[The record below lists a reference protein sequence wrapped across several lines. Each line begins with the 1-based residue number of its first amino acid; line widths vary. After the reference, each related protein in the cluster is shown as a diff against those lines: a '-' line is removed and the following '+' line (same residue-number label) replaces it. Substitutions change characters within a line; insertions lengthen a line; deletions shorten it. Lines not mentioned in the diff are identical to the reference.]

1 MRKFVLFA
9 LFVSFLCAESE
20 LKQPLSAKSTPQKAL
35 TNSQESTLQKEN
47 LQENALPQNEQKA
60 INSAQNE
67 NAPLNSNSQ
76 DLQNTQ
82 QSTPLN
88 SNTQENPPLNS
99 NQNQPLNSN
108 PPAQL
113 STQNPPTQ
121 LENSAKQSANST
133 DKPITQ
139 NSSLAEDD
147 EPNIYDFAK
156 IATREY
162 NGEDTTINIL
172 RIKTH
177 DTNYF
182 LPFAYTFHGR
192 PNDPKY
198 KQAETKFQ
206 FSVKKVLFENVLFLG
221 ESWNFG
227 YTQTA
232 WWQMYAESA
241 PFRELNYAPELFV
254 SFPFSGFG
262 WLKSMSVGFMH
273 QSNGK
278 DGADSR
284 SWNRVYAN
292 AVFHHK
298 RFVFLPRLWYIVP
311 ESSLDENK
319 DIRKYLGNFDAK
331 IAYLG
336 RDTFA
341 YILLRNNLNFK
352 HNKGAVELNAGFDLF
367 DNGVFW
373 FVQYF
378 NGYGESLID
387 YQRYINKLGIGFVV
401 AY

>member
-20 LKQPLSAKSTPQKAL
+20 LKQPLSAENAPQKPLQSTQEQAL
-35 TNSQESTLQKEN
+35 QNRN

-67 NAPLNSNSQ
+67 
-76 DLQNTQ
+76 
-82 QSTPLN
+82 STPLN
-88 SNTQENPPLNS
+88 SNTQENPPLN
-99 NQNQPLNSN
+99 QNQPLNSN
-108 PPAQL
+108 PSAQL
-113 STQNPPTQ
+113 SAQNLPDK

-156 IATREY
+156 IAAREY

-221 ESWNFG
+221 KLEF
-227 YTQTA
+227 
-232 WWQMYAESA
+232 
-241 PFRELNYAPELFV
+241 
-254 SFPFSGFG
+254 
-262 WLKSMSVGFMH
+262 WLH
-273 QSNGK
+273 
-278 DGADSR
+278 A
-284 SWNRVYAN
+284 
-292 AVFHHK
+292 
-298 RFVFLPRLWYIVP
+298 
-311 ESSLDENK
+311 
-319 DIRKYLGNFDAK
+319 
-331 IAYLG
+331 
-336 RDTFA
+336 
-341 YILLRNNLNFK
+341 
-352 HNKGAVELNAGFDLF
+352 
-367 DNGVFW
+367 NGV
-373 FVQYF
+373 
-378 NGYGESLID
+378 
-387 YQRYINKLGIGFVV
+387 V
-401 AY
+401 ANVC

>member
-1 MRKFVLFA
+1 MRKFVLFV
-9 LFVSFLCAESE
+9 LFVSLLCAESE
-20 LKQPLSAKSTPQKAL
+20 LKQPLSAENAPQKPL

-67 NAPLNSNSQ
+67 
-76 DLQNTQ
+76 
-82 QSTPLN
+82 STPLN
-88 SNTQENPPLNS
+88 SSPQENASLNSSQNSQALQNAPLNQS
-99 NQNQPLNSN
+99 AQESTPLNSN

-113 STQNPPTQ
+113 STQNLPAQ

-352 HNKGAVELNAGFDLF
+352 HNKGAVEINAGFDLF

>member
-1 MRKFVLFA
+1 MRKFVFFA
-9 LFVSFLCAESE
+9 LFVSLLCAESE
-20 LKQPLSAKSTPQKAL
+20 PQQPLSAKSTPQKAL
-35 TNSQESTLQKEN
+35 TNSQESTLQ
-47 LQENALPQNEQKA
+47 QNEQKA
-60 INSAQNE
+60 VNSAQNE
-67 NAPLNSNSQ
+67 NAPLNSNAQ
-76 DLQNTQ
+76 ENA
-82 QSTPLN
+82 PLN
-88 SNTQENPPLNS
+88 SSQNAPL

-113 STQNPPTQ
+113 STQNLPDK
-121 LENSAKQSANST
+121 LENSAKQSVNST
-133 DKPITQ
+133 DKPINSAQ

-311 ESSLDENK
+311 ESSLNENK

>member
-1 MRKFVLFA
+1 MRKFVFFA
-9 LFVSFLCAESE
+9 LFVSLLCAESE
-20 LKQPLSAKSTPQKAL
+20 PQQPLSAESAPQKAL
-35 TNSQESTLQKEN
+35 TNSQESTLQ
-47 LQENALPQNEQKA
+47 QNEQKA
-60 INSAQNE
+60 VNSAQNE
-67 NAPLNSNSQ
+67 N
-76 DLQNTQ
+76 T
-82 QSTPLN
+82 
-88 SNTQENPPLNS
+88 PLNS
-99 NQNQPLNSN
+99 NQNPPLNQNQPLNLN

-113 STQNPPTQ
+113 STQNLPAQ

-156 IATREY
+156 IAAREY

-192 PNDPKY
+192 PNDSKY

-206 FSVKKVLFENVLFLG
+206 FSVKKVLFENVLFLD

>member
-9 LFVSFLCAESE
+9 LFVSLLCAESE
-20 LKQPLSAKSTPQKAL
+20 PQQPLSAKSTPQKAL

-47 LQENALPQNEQKA
+47 LQENALQQNEQKA
-60 INSAQNE
+60 VNSAQNE
-67 NAPLNSNSQ
+67 
-76 DLQNTQ
+76 
-82 QSTPLN
+82 STPLN
-88 SNTQENPPLNS
+88 SNTQENA
-99 NQNQPLNSN
+99 PLNSN

-113 STQNPPTQ
+113 STQNLPNK

-133 DKPITQ
+133 DKPINSAQ

-311 ESSLDENK
+311 ESSLDENR

>member
-9 LFVSFLCAESE
+9 LFVSLLCAESE
-20 LKQPLSAKSTPQKAL
+20 PQQPLSAKSTPQKAL
-35 TNSQESTLQKEN
+35 INS
-47 LQENALPQNEQKA
+47 QENALQQNEQKA
-60 INSAQNE
+60 VNSA
-67 NAPLNSNSQ
+67 
-76 DLQNTQ
+76 
-82 QSTPLN
+82 
-88 SNTQENPPLNS
+88 
-99 NQNQPLNSN
+99 
-108 PPAQL
+108 
-113 STQNPPTQ
+113 
-121 LENSAKQSANST
+121 
-133 DKPITQ
+133 Q

-206 FSVKKVLFENVLFLG
+206 FSVKKVLF

>member
-9 LFVSFLCAESE
+9 LFVSLLCAESE
-20 LKQPLSAKSTPQKAL
+20 PQQPLSAENAPQKAL

-47 LQENALPQNEQKA
+47 LQENALQQNEQKA
-60 INSAQNE
+60 VNSAQNE
-67 NAPLNSNSQ
+67 NAPLNSNA
-76 DLQNTQ
+76 
-82 QSTPLN
+82 
-88 SNTQENPPLNS
+88 QENA
-99 NQNQPLNSN
+99 PLNSN

-113 STQNPPTQ
+113 STQNLPDK

-206 FSVKKVLFENVLFLG
+206 FSVKKVLFENVLFLD

>member
-9 LFVSFLCAESE
+9 LFVSLLCAESAPQ
-20 LKQPLSAKSTPQKAL
+20 QPLSAKSTPQKAL

-47 LQENALPQNEQKA
+47 LQENALQQNEQKA
-60 INSAQNE
+60 VNSAQNE
-67 NAPLNSNSQ
+67 
-76 DLQNTQ
+76 
-82 QSTPLN
+82 STPLN
-88 SNTQENPPLNS
+88 SNAQENAPL

-113 STQNPPTQ
+113 STQNPPDK

>member
-1 MRKFVLFA
+1 MRKFVLFV
-9 LFVSFLCAESE
+9 LFVSLLCAESE
-20 LKQPLSAKSTPQKAL
+20 LKQPLSAKSAPQKAL
-35 TNSQESTLQKEN
+35 TNSQESTLQ
-47 LQENALPQNEQKA
+47 QNEQKA
-60 INSAQNE
+60 INSTQNE
-67 NAPLNSNSQ
+67 NAPLNLNSQ
-76 DLQNTQ
+76 DL

-88 SNTQENPPLNS
+88 SNAQENAPL

-113 STQNPPTQ
+113 STQNLPAQ
-121 LENSAKQSANST
+121 LENSAKQSVNST

-139 NSSLAEDD
+139 NSLLAEDD

-156 IATREY
+156 IAAREY
-162 NGEDTTINIL
+162 SGEDTTINIL

-182 LPFAYTFHGR
+182 LPFAYAFHGR
-192 PNDPKY
+192 PDDPKY

-221 ESWNFG
+221 EIWNFG

>member
-9 LFVSFLCAESE
+9 LFVSLLCAESE
-20 LKQPLSAKSTPQKAL
+20 LKQPLSA
-35 TNSQESTLQKEN
+35 
-47 LQENALPQNEQKA
+47 
-60 INSAQNE
+60 E
-67 NAPLNSNSQ
+67 NAPQKPLQSTQEQALQNQNLQ
-76 DLQNTQ
+76 DLQNAQ

-88 SNTQENPPLNS
+88 SNQNPPL

-113 STQNPPTQ
+113 
-121 LENSAKQSANST
+121 ENSAKQSANLPN
-133 DKPITQ
+133 KPITQ

-156 IATREY
+156 IAAREY

>member
-9 LFVSFLCAESE
+9 LFVSLLCAESE
-20 LKQPLSAKSTPQKAL
+20 PQQPLSAKSTPQKAL
-35 TNSQESTLQKEN
+35 INS
-47 LQENALPQNEQKA
+47 QENALQQNEQKA

-67 NAPLNSNSQ
+67 NAPSNLNSQ
-76 DLQNTQ
+76 ALQGAPLNQ
-82 QSTPLN
+82 SAQESTPLN
-88 SNTQENPPLNS
+88 SNPS
-99 NQNQPLNSN
+99 
-108 PPAQL
+108 AQL
-113 STQNPPTQ
+113 STQNLPDK
-121 LENSAKQSANST
+121 LENSAKQSANLP

-352 HNKGAVELNAGFDLF
+352 HNKGAVEINAGFDLF

>member
-9 LFVSFLCAESE
+9 LFVSLLCAESE
-20 LKQPLSAKSTPQKAL
+20 PQQPLSAESTPQKAL

-47 LQENALPQNEQKA
+47 LQENALQQNEQKA
-60 INSAQNE
+60 VNSAQNK

-76 DLQNTQ
+76 DLQNT
-82 QSTPLN
+82 PLN
-88 SNTQENPPLNS
+88 SNAQENA
-99 NQNQPLNSN
+99 PLNSN

-113 STQNPPTQ
+113 STQNLPDK

-192 PNDPKY
+192 PNDSKY

-352 HNKGAVELNAGFDLF
+352 HNKGAVEINAGFDLF

>member
-9 LFVSFLCAESE
+9 LFVSLLCAESE
-20 LKQPLSAKSTPQKAL
+20 LKQPLSAENAPQKAL

-47 LQENALPQNEQKA
+47 LQENALQQNEQKA
-60 INSAQNE
+60 VNSTQNE
-67 NAPLNSNSQ
+67 
-76 DLQNTQ
+76 
-82 QSTPLN
+82 STPLN
-88 SNTQENPPLNS
+88 SNTQENPPL

-113 STQNPPTQ
+113 STQNLSDK

-133 DKPITQ
+133 NKPINSAR

-156 IATREY
+156 IAAREY

>member
-1 MRKFVLFA
+1 MRKFVLFV

-67 NAPLNSNSQ
+67 N
-76 DLQNTQ
+76 
-82 QSTPLN
+82 TPLN
-88 SNTQENPPLNS
+88 SNTQENAPL

-113 STQNPPTQ
+113 
-121 LENSAKQSANST
+121 ENSAKQSANLP

-192 PNDPKY
+192 PNDSKY

-206 FSVKKVLFENVLFLG
+206 FSVKKVLFENVLFLD

>member
-9 LFVSFLCAESE
+9 LFVSLLCAESE
-20 LKQPLSAKSTPQKAL
+20 PQQPLSAKSTPQKAL

-47 LQENALPQNEQKA
+47 LQENALQQNEQKA
-60 INSAQNE
+60 VNSAQNE
-67 NAPLNSNSQ
+67 STPLNSNSQ
-76 DLQNTQ
+76 DLQNT
-82 QSTPLN
+82 PLN
-88 SNTQENPPLNS
+88 SNAQENA
-99 NQNQPLNSN
+99 PLNSN

-113 STQNPPTQ
+113 STQNLPDK

-133 DKPITQ
+133 NKPITQ

>member
-9 LFVSFLCAESE
+9 LFVSVLCAESE
-20 LKQPLSAKSTPQKAL
+20 PQQPLSAKSAPQKAL

-47 LQENALPQNEQKA
+47 LQENALQQNEQKA
-60 INSAQNE
+60 VNSAQNE
-67 NAPLNSNSQ
+67 STPLNSNSQ
-76 DLQNTQ
+76 DLQNA
-82 QSTPLN
+82 PLN
-88 SNTQENPPLNS
+88 SSPPT
-99 NQNQPLNSN
+99 
-108 PPAQL
+108 QL
-113 STQNPPTQ
+113 STQNPPDK

>member
-9 LFVSFLCAESE
+9 LFVSLLCAESE
-20 LKQPLSAKSTPQKAL
+20 
-35 TNSQESTLQKEN
+35 
-47 LQENALPQNEQKA
+47 
-60 INSAQNE
+60 
-67 NAPLNSNSQ
+67 PLNSNSQ
-76 DLQNTQ
+76 DLQNT
-82 QSTPLN
+82 PLN
-88 SNTQENPPLNS
+88 SNIQENAPLNS
-99 NQNQPLNSN
+99 NQNLPLNQNQPLNSN

-113 STQNPPTQ
+113 STQNLPDK

>member
-9 LFVSFLCAESE
+9 LFASLLCAESE
-20 LKQPLSAKSTPQKAL
+20 LKQPLSAENAPQKAL
-35 TNSQESTLQKEN
+35 TSS
-47 LQENALPQNEQKA
+47 QENALQQNEQKA
-60 INSAQNE
+60 VNSAQNE
-67 NAPLNSNSQ
+67 NAPLNSN
-76 DLQNTQ
+76 
-82 QSTPLN
+82 
-88 SNTQENPPLNS
+88 TQENTPL

-113 STQNPPTQ
+113 STQNLPDK
-121 LENSAKQSANST
+121 LENSAKQSINST
-133 DKPITQ
+133 NKPINSAQ

-206 FSVKKVLFENVLFLG
+206 FSVKKVLFENMLFLG

-352 HNKGAVELNAGFDLF
+352 HNKGAVEINAGFDLF

>member
-9 LFVSFLCAESE
+9 LFVSLLCAESE
-20 LKQPLSAKSTPQKAL
+20 PQQPLSAKSTPQKAL
-35 TNSQESTLQKEN
+35 TNSQESTLQ
-47 LQENALPQNEQKA
+47 QNEQKA
-60 INSAQNE
+60 VNSAQNE
-67 NAPLNSNSQ
+67 NAPLNSNAQ
-76 DLQNTQ
+76 ENA
-82 QSTPLN
+82 PLN
-88 SNTQENPPLNS
+88 SSQNAPL

-113 STQNPPTQ
+113 STQNLPDK

-352 HNKGAVELNAGFDLF
+352 HNKGAVEINAGFDLF

>member
-9 LFVSFLCAESE
+9 LFVSLLCAESE
-20 LKQPLSAKSTPQKAL
+20 PQQPLSAESTPQKAL

-47 LQENALPQNEQKA
+47 LQENALQQNEQKA
-60 INSAQNE
+60 VNSAQNK

-76 DLQNTQ
+76 DLQNT
-82 QSTPLN
+82 PLN
-88 SNTQENPPLNS
+88 SNAQENA
-99 NQNQPLNSN
+99 PLNSN

-113 STQNPPTQ
+113 STQNLPDK

-352 HNKGAVELNAGFDLF
+352 HNKGAVEINAGFDLF

>member
-9 LFVSFLCAESE
+9 LFVSLLCAESE
-20 LKQPLSAKSTPQKAL
+20 PQQPLSAENAPQKAL
-35 TNSQESTLQKEN
+35 TNSQESTLQ
-47 LQENALPQNEQKA
+47 QNEQKA
-60 INSAQNE
+60 VNSAQNE
-67 NAPLNSNSQ
+67 NAPLNSNAQ
-76 DLQNTQ
+76 ENA
-82 QSTPLN
+82 PLN
-88 SNTQENPPLNS
+88 SSQNAPL

-113 STQNPPTQ
+113 STQNLPDK
-121 LENSAKQSANST
+121 LENSAKQSVNST
-133 DKPITQ
+133 DKPINSAQ

>member
-9 LFVSFLCAESE
+9 LFVSLLCAESE
-20 LKQPLSAKSTPQKAL
+20 PQQPLSAKSTPQKAL
-35 TNSQESTLQKEN
+35 TNSQESTLQ
-47 LQENALPQNEQKA
+47 QNEQKA

-67 NAPLNSNSQ
+67 NAPLN
-76 DLQNTQ
+76 
-82 QSTPLN
+82 
-88 SNTQENPPLNS
+88 
-99 NQNQPLNSN
+99 QNQPLNSN

-113 STQNPPTQ
+113 STQNLPDK

-156 IATREY
+156 IAAREY

>member
-9 LFVSFLCAESE
+9 LFASFLCAESE
-20 LKQPLSAKSTPQKAL
+20 LKQPLSAENVPQKPLQSTQKQAL
-35 TNSQESTLQKEN
+35 QNQN

-60 INSAQNE
+60 VNSAQNE
-67 NAPLNSNSQ
+67 NAPLNLNSQ
-76 DLQNTQ
+76 DLQNA
-82 QSTPLN
+82 
-88 SNTQENPPLNS
+88 
-99 NQNQPLNSN
+99 PLNSN
-108 PPAQL
+108 PPTQL
-113 STQNPPTQ
+113 STQNLPDK
-121 LENSAKQSANST
+121 LENSAKQSVNST

-156 IATREY
+156 IAAREY
-162 NGEDTTINIL
+162 SGEDTTINIL

-182 LPFAYTFHGR
+182 LPFAYAFHGR
-192 PNDPKY
+192 PDDPKY

-206 FSVKKVLFENVLFLG
+206 FSVKKVLFENMLFLG

-278 DGADSR
+278 DEADSR

-311 ESSLDENK
+311 ESSLDENR

-387 YQRYINKLGIGFVV
+387 YQRYINKLGIGFVI

>member
-1 MRKFVLFA
+1 MRKFVFFA
-9 LFVSFLCAESE
+9 LFVSLLCAESE
-20 LKQPLSAKSTPQKAL
+20 PQQPLSAKSTPQKAL
-35 TNSQESTLQKEN
+35 TNSQESTLQ
-47 LQENALPQNEQKA
+47 QNEQKA
-60 INSAQNE
+60 VNSAQNE
-67 NAPLNSNSQ
+67 NAPLNSNAQ
-76 DLQNTQ
+76 ENA
-82 QSTPLN
+82 PLN
-88 SNTQENPPLNS
+88 SSQNAPL

-113 STQNPPTQ
+113 STQNLPDK

-352 HNKGAVELNAGFDLF
+352 HNKGAVEINAGFDLF

>member
-9 LFVSFLCAESE
+9 LFVSLLCAESE
-20 LKQPLSAKSTPQKAL
+20 PQQPLSAESAPQKAL

-47 LQENALPQNEQKA
+47 LQENALQQNEQKA
-60 INSAQNE
+60 VNSAQNE
-67 NAPLNSNSQ
+67 
-76 DLQNTQ
+76 
-82 QSTPLN
+82 STPLN
-88 SNTQENPPLNS
+88 SNAQENA
-99 NQNQPLNSN
+99 PLNSN

-113 STQNPPTQ
+113 STQNLPDK

-206 FSVKKVLFENVLFLG
+206 FSVKKVLFENMLFLG

-352 HNKGAVELNAGFDLF
+352 HNKGAVEINAGFDLF

>member
-9 LFVSFLCAESE
+9 LFVSLLCAESE
-20 LKQPLSAKSTPQKAL
+20 LKQPLSAESTPQKAL

-88 SNTQENPPLNS
+88 SNTQENTPL
-99 NQNQPLNSN
+99 NQNQPLNS
-108 PPAQL
+108 
-113 STQNPPTQ
+113 NPPTQ

-156 IATREY
+156 IAAREY

>member
-9 LFVSFLCAESE
+9 LFVSLLCAESE
-20 LKQPLSAKSTPQKAL
+20 LKQPLSA
-35 TNSQESTLQKEN
+35 
-47 LQENALPQNEQKA
+47 
-60 INSAQNE
+60 E
-67 NAPLNSNSQ
+67 NAPQKPLQSTQEQALQNQNLQ
-76 DLQNTQ
+76 DLQNAQ
-82 QSTPLN
+82 EST
-88 SNTQENPPLNS
+88 
-99 NQNQPLNSN
+99 PLNSN

-298 RFVFLPRLWYIVP
+298 HFVFLPRLWYIVP

-352 HNKGAVELNAGFDLF
+352 HNKGAVEINAGFDLF

>member
-9 LFVSFLCAESE
+9 LFVSLLCAESE
-20 LKQPLSAKSTPQKAL
+20 LKQPLSA
-35 TNSQESTLQKEN
+35 
-47 LQENALPQNEQKA
+47 
-60 INSAQNE
+60 E
-67 NAPLNSNSQ
+67 NAPQKPLQSTQEQALQNQNLQ
-76 DLQNTQ
+76 DLQNAQ
-82 QSTPLN
+82 EST
-88 SNTQENPPLNS
+88 
-99 NQNQPLNSN
+99 PLNSN

-113 STQNPPTQ
+113 STQNLPAQ
-121 LENSAKQSANST
+121 LENSAKQSANLP
-133 DKPITQ
+133 DKPINSAQ

-156 IATREY
+156 IAAREY

-192 PNDPKY
+192 PNDSKY

-311 ESSLDENK
+311 ESSLDENR

>member
-1 MRKFVLFA
+1 MRKFVLFV
-9 LFVSFLCAESE
+9 LFVSVLCAESE
-20 LKQPLSAKSTPQKAL
+20 LKQPLSAENAPQNAPQKPLQSTQEQAL
-35 TNSQESTLQKEN
+35 QNQN

-60 INSAQNE
+60 VNSAQNE
-67 NAPLNSNSQ
+67 NAPLNSNQ
-76 DLQNTQ
+76 
-82 QSTPLN
+82 
-88 SNTQENPPLNS
+88 NPPL

-108 PPAQL
+108 PSAQL
-113 STQNPPTQ
+113 STQNLPNK
-121 LENSAKQSANST
+121 LENSAKQSANLP

-156 IATREY
+156 IAAREY

-198 KQAETKFQ
+198 KQVETKFQ

-298 RFVFLPRLWYIVP
+298 RFVFLSRLWYIVP

>member
-1 MRKFVLFA
+1 MRKFVLFV
-9 LFVSFLCAESE
+9 LFVSLLCAESE
-20 LKQPLSAKSTPQKAL
+20 LKQPLSAENAPQNAPQKPLQSTQEQAL
-35 TNSQESTLQKEN
+35 QNQN

-60 INSAQNE
+60 INSV
-67 NAPLNSNSQ
+67 
-76 DLQNTQ
+76 
-82 QSTPLN
+82 
-88 SNTQENPPLNS
+88 
-99 NQNQPLNSN
+99 
-108 PPAQL
+108 
-113 STQNPPTQ
+113 
-121 LENSAKQSANST
+121 
-133 DKPITQ
+133 Q

-156 IATREY
+156 IAAREY

-192 PNDPKY
+192 PNDSKY

-206 FSVKKVLFENVLFLG
+206 FSVKKVLFENVLFLD

-311 ESSLDENK
+311 ESSLDENR

-352 HNKGAVELNAGFDLF
+352 HNKGAVEINAGFDLF

>member
-9 LFVSFLCAESE
+9 LFVSLLCAESE
-20 LKQPLSAKSTPQKAL
+20 LKQPLSA
-35 TNSQESTLQKEN
+35 
-47 LQENALPQNEQKA
+47 
-60 INSAQNE
+60 E
-67 NAPLNSNSQ
+67 NAPQKPLQSTQEQALQNQNLQ
-76 DLQNTQ
+76 DLQNAQ
-82 QSTPLN
+82 EST
-88 SNTQENPPLNS
+88 
-99 NQNQPLNSN
+99 PLNSN

-113 STQNPPTQ
+113 STQNPPDK
-121 LENSAKQSANST
+121 LENSAKQSANLP
-133 DKPITQ
+133 DKPINSAQ

-156 IATREY
+156 IAAREY

-192 PNDPKY
+192 PNDSKY

>member
-1 MRKFVLFA
+1 MRKFVFFA
-9 LFVSFLCAESE
+9 LFVSLLCAESE
-20 LKQPLSAKSTPQKAL
+20 PQQPLSAKSTPQKAL
-35 TNSQESTLQKEN
+35 TNSQESTLQ
-47 LQENALPQNEQKA
+47 QNEQKA
-60 INSAQNE
+60 VNSAQNE
-67 NAPLNSNSQ
+67 NAPLNSNAQ
-76 DLQNTQ
+76 ENA
-82 QSTPLN
+82 PLN
-88 SNTQENPPLNS
+88 SSQNAPL

-113 STQNPPTQ
+113 STQNLPDK
-121 LENSAKQSANST
+121 LENSAKQSVNST
-133 DKPITQ
+133 DKPINSAQ

>member
-1 MRKFVLFA
+1 MLFA
-9 LFVSFLCAESE
+9 LFVSLLCAESE
-20 LKQPLSAKSTPQKAL
+20 LKQPLSAESTPQKAL

-47 LQENALPQNEQKA
+47 LQENALQQNEQKA

-88 SNTQENPPLNS
+88 SNAQENT
-99 NQNQPLNSN
+99 PLNSN

-113 STQNPPTQ
+113 STQNLPDK

-311 ESSLDENK
+311 ESSLDENR

>member
-20 LKQPLSAKSTPQKAL
+20 LKQPLSAENAPQKPLQSTQEQAL
-35 TNSQESTLQKEN
+35 QNRN

-67 NAPLNSNSQ
+67 
-76 DLQNTQ
+76 
-82 QSTPLN
+82 STPLN
-88 SNTQENPPLNS
+88 SNTQENTPL

-113 STQNPPTQ
+113 
-121 LENSAKQSANST
+121 ENSAKQSANLPN
-133 DKPITQ
+133 KPITQ

-156 IATREY
+156 IAAREY

>member
-9 LFVSFLCAESE
+9 LFVSLLCAESA
-20 LKQPLSAKSTPQKAL
+20 LKQPLSAENAPQKAL

-47 LQENALPQNEQKA
+47 LQENALQQNEQKA
-60 INSAQNE
+60 VNSAQNE
-67 NAPLNSNSQ
+67 
-76 DLQNTQ
+76 
-82 QSTPLN
+82 STPLN
-88 SNTQENPPLNS
+88 SNTQENPPLN
-99 NQNQPLNSN
+99 QNQPLNSN

-113 STQNPPTQ
+113 FTQNLPDK
-121 LENSAKQSANST
+121 LENSAKQSTNST

>member
-1 MRKFVLFA
+1 MRKFVLFV
-9 LFVSFLCAESE
+9 LFVSLLCAESE
-20 LKQPLSAKSTPQKAL
+20 LKQPLSAESAPQKPLQSTQEQAL
-35 TNSQESTLQKEN
+35 QNQN

-67 NAPLNSNSQ
+67 
-76 DLQNTQ
+76 
-82 QSTPLN
+82 STPLN
-88 SNTQENPPLNS
+88 SNTQENPPL

-113 STQNPPTQ
+113 STQNLPDK

>member
-9 LFVSFLCAESE
+9 LFVSLLCAESE
-20 LKQPLSAKSTPQKAL
+20 LKQPLSAENAPQKAL
-35 TNSQESTLQKEN
+35 TNSQESTLQ
-47 LQENALPQNEQKA
+47 QNEQKA
-60 INSAQNE
+60 VNSAQNE
-67 NAPLNSNSQ
+67 NAPLNLNSQ

-88 SNTQENPPLNS
+88 SNTQENTPL
-99 NQNQPLNSN
+99 NQNQPLNS
-108 PPAQL
+108 
-113 STQNPPTQ
+113 NPPTQ

-133 DKPITQ
+133 DKPINSAQ

>member
-9 LFVSFLCAESE
+9 LFVSLLCAESE
-20 LKQPLSAKSTPQKAL
+20 PQQPLSAENAPQKAL
-35 TNSQESTLQKEN
+35 TNSQESTLQ
-47 LQENALPQNEQKA
+47 QNEQKA
-60 INSAQNE
+60 VNSTQNE
-67 NAPLNSNSQ
+67 
-76 DLQNTQ
+76 
-82 QSTPLN
+82 STPLN
-88 SNTQENPPLNS
+88 SNTQENAPLNS
-99 NQNQPLNSN
+99 NQNPPLNQNQPLNSN

-113 STQNPPTQ
+113 STQNLPDK